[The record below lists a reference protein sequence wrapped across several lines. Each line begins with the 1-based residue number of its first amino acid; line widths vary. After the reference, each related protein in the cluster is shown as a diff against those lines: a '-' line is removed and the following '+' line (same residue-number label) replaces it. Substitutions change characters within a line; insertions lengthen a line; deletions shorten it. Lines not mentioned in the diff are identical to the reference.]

1 MGGEDLPR
9 EGFRDRKAQL
19 QEPYCV
25 RHKEGRAAISDCSS
39 PRQGPRYVRRALF
52 GPLGQYLDQWLQTAA
67 KPKLK
72 AKTFRDYENILTRY
86 VRPALAQ
93 RPLAKVT
100 PLDLQA
106 LYKEILER
114 GLLPEPSDTRMRLCD
129 LPCSRL

>member
-1 MGGEDLPR
+1 MVRIFLGRDSETGKRNYRNHTVCGTKRDAQRYLTAVL
-9 EGFRDRKAQL
+9 RDRDLGTFA
-19 QEPYCV
+19 EP
-25 RHKEGRAAISDCSS
+25 SS
-39 PRQGPRYVRRALF
+39 E
-52 GPLGQYLDQWLQTAA
+52 PLGQYLDQWLQTAA